1 MLVTHG
7 GVIAALM
14 ANLFPEENKN
24 RYQWQSPNGGGYL
37 LTLGA
42 ENRAYE
48 TV

>member
-1 MLVTHG
+1 MLVTHD

-14 ANLFPEENKN
+14 EHLFPQENKN

-37 LTLGA
+37 LTFRDGIW
-42 ENRAYE
+42 AYD